1 MTTANSALHPV
12 VEPGWRRGFR
22 NLLRNETD
30 LRWGRGRWLTTSLL
44 WVAILNGF
52 VLLVALANAQDG
64 SMSPAAIASD
74 CAQVFVSI
82 GALATAIG
90 VVVGAQ
96 GSIVR
101 EKQLG
106 TAAWVLSKPVS
117 RRAFI
122 LAKLFAHALS
132 FLSLSL
138 ILPTVV
144 YYAQSLILWRQL
156 PAALP
161 FWSAW
166 LLVALHLLFY
176 LALTLMLGT
185 FYNNRGPVSGIG
197 LGFLF
202 GGLILPNVLPEW
214 TMLIFPWPF
223 AELARALVAGKIL
236 PALWPIPVM
245 ATLVWTL
252 LFLIIALW
260 RFEREE
266 F

>member
-1 MTTANSALHPV
+1 MTTANSMLQPV
-12 VEPGWRRGFR
+12 VEPGWRRGFH
-22 NLLRNETD
+22 NLFRNEND
-30 LRWGRGRWLTTSLL
+30 LRWGRRRWLAPALI
-44 WVAILNGF
+44 WIAILNGF

-82 GALATAIG
+82 GALGTAIG

-122 LAKLFAHALS
+122 LAKLLSHGMS

-138 ILPTVV
+138 ILPTLV

-166 LLVALHLLFY
+166 LLVALHLVFY
-176 LALTLMLGT
+176 VALTLMIGT
-185 FYNNRGPVSGIG
+185 LFNARGPVSGIG

-202 GGLILPNVLPEW
+202 AGLILPNVLPEW

-223 AELARALVAGKIL
+223 SELARALVAGKSI
-236 PALWPIPVM
+236 PSVWPIPVM
-245 ATLVWTL
+245 ATMIWTILFVL
-252 LFLIIALW
+252 LALW

>member
-12 VEPGWRRGFR
+12 VERGWRRGFR
-22 NLLRNETD
+22 NLLRNEND
-30 LRWGRGRWLTTSLL
+30 LRWSRRRWLAPALI
-44 WVAILNGF
+44 WIAILNGF
-52 VLLVALANAQDG
+52 VLLVALANAQDS

-90 VVVGAQ
+90 VVVGVQ

-101 EKQLG
+101 ERQLG

-122 LAKLFAHALS
+122 LAKLLS
-132 FLSLSL
+132 HGFTFLSLSL
-138 ILPTVV
+138 ILPTLVF
-144 YYAQSLILWRQL
+144 YAQNILLWRQL
-156 PAALP
+156 PDALP

-166 LLVALHLLFY
+166 LLVVLHLLFY

-185 FYNNRGPVSGIG
+185 FYNARGPVSGIG

-214 TMLIFPWPF
+214 TMLLFPWPF
-223 AELARALVAGKIL
+223 AELARNLVAGKAL
-236 PALWPIPVM
+236 PAVWPIPVI
-245 ATLVWTL
+245 ATMLWTI
-252 LFLIIALW
+252 LFVLIALW

>member
-1 MTTANSALHPV
+1 MTTANNALHPV
-12 VEPGWRRGFR
+12 VEPGWQRGFR
-22 NLLRNETD
+22 NLLRNEID
-30 LRWGRGRWLTTSLL
+30 LRWGRRRWLAPMLT
-44 WVAILNGF
+44 WIAILNGF
-52 VLLVALANAQDG
+52 VLLVAFANAQDG
-64 SMSPAAIASD
+64 SMSPEAIASD
-74 CAQVFVSI
+74 CAQVFVTI
-82 GALATAIG
+82 DALATAIG
-90 VVVGAQ
+90 VVVGVQ
-96 GSIVR
+96 GTIVR

-122 LAKLFAHALS
+122 LAKLLSHAFS
-132 FLSLSL
+132 FLSLAL

-144 YYAQSLILWRQL
+144 FYTQSILLWRQL
-156 PAALP
+156 PPALP

-185 FYNNRGPVSGIG
+185 FFNGRGPVSGIG
-197 LGFLF
+197 MGFLF
-202 GGLILPNVLPEW
+202 GGLLLPSVLPEW

-223 AELARALVAGKIL
+223 SELARALVAGKPI
-236 PALWPIPVM
+236 PEIWPVPVM
-245 ATLVWTL
+245 ATMVWTI
-252 LFLIIALW
+252 LFVLIALW

>member
-1 MTTANSALHPV
+1 MATADSTLSPV
-12 VEPGWRRGFR
+12 VERGWQRGFR
-22 NLLRNETD
+22 NLFRNENN
-30 LRWGRGRWLTTSLL
+30 LRWGGKRWLPAALT
-44 WVAILNGF
+44 WIAILNGF

-64 SMSPAAIASD
+64 SMPLAAIASD

-82 GALATAIG
+82 GAIANAIG
-90 VVVGAQ
+90 VVVGVQ

-122 LAKLFAHALS
+122 LAKLLSHAFS

-138 ILPTVV
+138 MLPTVV

-156 PAALP
+156 PAATP

-166 LLVALHLLFY
+166 LLTALHLLFY

-185 FYNNRGPVSGIG
+185 YFNARAPVSGIS

-202 GGLILPNVLPEW
+202 GGLILPNILPEW
-214 TMLIFPWPF
+214 IMLIFPWPF
-223 AELARALVAGKIL
+223 AELARALVAGKSI
-236 PALWPIPVM
+236 PSVWPIPVI
-245 ATLVWTL
+245 ATMIWTI
-252 LFLIIALW
+252 LFVMIAQW

>member
-1 MTTANSALHPV
+1 MTTAYSTLSPV
-12 VEPGWRRGFR
+12 VERGWQRGFR
-22 NLLRNETD
+22 NLFRNENN
-30 LRWGRGRWLTTSLL
+30 LSWGRRRWLPAALT
-44 WVAILNGF
+44 WIAILNGF
-52 VLLVALANAQDG
+52 VLLVALANVQDG

-74 CAQVFVSI
+74 CAQVFVTI
-82 GALATAIG
+82 GTIATAIG
-90 VVVGAQ
+90 VVVGVQ

-122 LAKLFAHALS
+122 LAKLLSHSFS

-138 ILPTVV
+138 LLPTLV

-156 PAALP
+156 PASNP

-166 LLVALHLLFY
+166 LLMVIHLLFY

-185 FYNNRGPVSGIG
+185 FFNGRGPVSGIS

-202 GGLILPNVLPEW
+202 GGLLLPNILPDW
-214 TMLIFPWPF
+214 ITMIFPWPL
-223 AELARALVAGKIL
+223 AELARALVAGKPI
-236 PALWPIPVM
+236 PSVWPIPVM
-245 ATLVWTL
+245 ATMIWTI
-252 LFLIIALW
+252 LFVIIALW

>member
-1 MTTANSALHPV
+1 MTTANSGLSPV
-12 VEPGWRRGFR
+12 VERGWRRGFR
-22 NLLRNETD
+22 NLFSNENN
-30 LRWGRGRWLTTSLL
+30 LRWGGRRWLSAALT
-44 WVAILNGF
+44 WIAILNGF

-82 GALATAIG
+82 GAIATAIG
-90 VVVGAQ
+90 VVVGVQ
-96 GSIVR
+96 GSIVL

-122 LAKLFAHALS
+122 LAKLLSHSFS

-138 ILPTVV
+138 MLPTVV
-144 YYAQSLILWRQL
+144 YYAQSLILWKQL
-156 PAALP
+156 PAATP

-185 FYNNRGPVSGIG
+185 FYNARGPVSGIS

-202 GGLILPNVLPEW
+202 SGLILPNILPEW
-214 TMLIFPWPF
+214 IMLIFPWPF
-223 AELARALVAGKIL
+223 AELARALVAGKSI
-236 PALWPIPVM
+236 PSVWPIPVI
-245 ATLVWTL
+245 ATIIWTI
-252 LFLIIALW
+252 LFVIIALW

>member
-1 MTTANSALHPV
+1 MATANSTLSRV
-12 VEPGWRRGFR
+12 VERGWRRGFG
-22 NLLRNETD
+22 NLFRNENN
-30 LRWGRGRWLTTSLL
+30 LRWGQRRWLAPAIT
-44 WVAILNGF
+44 WIAILNGF
-52 VLLVALANAQDG
+52 VLLVALANARDG

-82 GALATAIG
+82 GALATGIG
-90 VVVGAQ
+90 VVVGVQ

-122 LAKLFAHALS
+122 LAKFLS
-132 FLSLSL
+132 HGCSFPSLSL

-185 FYNNRGPVSGIG
+185 FYNARGPVSGVS

-202 GGLILPNVLPEW
+202 SGLILPNILPQW
-214 TMLIFPWPF
+214 ITLIFPWPF
-223 AELARALVAGKIL
+223 AELARALVAGKSI
-236 PALWPIPVM
+236 PSVWPIPVM
-245 ATLVWTL
+245 ATIIWTI
-252 LFLIIALW
+252 LFVLIALW
-260 RFEREE
+260 RFEHEE

>member
-1 MTTANSALHPV
+1 MTTATSMLQPV

-22 NLLRNETD
+22 NLFRNEND
-30 LRWGRGRWLTTSLL
+30 LRWGRRRWLAPALI
-44 WVAILNGF
+44 WIAILNGF

-122 LAKLFAHALS
+122 LAKLLSHGMS

-138 ILPTVV
+138 ILPTLV

-166 LLVALHLLFY
+166 LLVALHLVFY
-176 LALTLMLGT
+176 VALTLMVGT
-185 FYNNRGPVSGIG
+185 LFNARGPVSGIG

-202 GGLILPNVLPEW
+202 AGLILPNVLPEW

-223 AELARALVAGKIL
+223 SELARALVAGKSI
-236 PALWPIPVM
+236 PSVWPIPDM
-245 ATLVWTL
+245 ATMIWTILFVL
-252 LFLIIALW
+252 LALW

>member
-12 VEPGWRRGFR
+12 VEPSWRRGFR
-22 NLLRNETD
+22 NLLRNEND
-30 LRWGRGRWLTTSLL
+30 LRWGRRRWLAPALI
-44 WVAILNGF
+44 WIAILNGF

-96 GSIVR
+96 GTIVR

-122 LAKLFAHALS
+122 LAKVLS
-132 FLSLSL
+132 QGFSSLSLSL
-138 ILPTVV
+138 ILPTLV
-144 YYAQSLILWRQL
+144 YYAQSLLLWRQL
-156 PAALP
+156 PPALP

-166 LLVALHLLFY
+166 LLVVLHLLFY

-185 FYNNRGPVSGIG
+185 FYDARGPVSSIG

-214 TMLIFPWPF
+214 TMLFFPWPF
-223 AELARALVAGKIL
+223 ADLARALVAGKSI
-236 PALWPIPVM
+236 PAIWPMPVM
-245 ATLVWTL
+245 ATIIWMV
-252 LFLIIALW
+252 LFVVVAFW
-260 RFEREE
+260 RFEHEE

>member
-1 MTTANSALHPV
+1 MTTANSALHPMM
-12 VEPGWRRGFR
+12 ETGWRRGFR
-22 NLLRNETD
+22 NLFRNENE
-30 LRWGRGRWLTTSLL
+30 LRWGRRRWLAPTLIWIAL
-44 WVAILNGF
+44 LNGF
-52 VLLVALANAQDG
+52 VLLVAVANAQDG

-90 VVVGAQ
+90 VVVGTQ
-96 GSIVR
+96 GTIVR

-122 LAKLFAHALS
+122 LAKVLS
-132 FLSLSL
+132 HGFSSLSLSL
-138 ILPTVV
+138 MLPTLV
-144 YYAQSLILWRQL
+144 YYAQSLLLWRQL
-156 PAALP
+156 PATLP

-166 LLVALHLLFY
+166 LLVTLHLLFY

-185 FYNNRGPVSGIG
+185 FYNARGPVSSIG

-202 GGLILPNVLPEW
+202 GGLLLPNVLPEW
-214 TMLIFPWPF
+214 TMLFFPWPF
-223 AELARALVAGKIL
+223 AELARALVAGKML
-236 PALWPIPVM
+236 PAFWPIPVM
-245 ATLVWTL
+245 ATMSWTI
-252 LFLIIALW
+252 LFLIVALC